1 MKYFLIFLFFSHCL
15 FGQNIKG
22 KIIDSETKEPIEDA
36 SVYFKNFSRGTTTNR
51 KGYFSLKNNSNYKTL
66 DTILISIIG
75 YHTKK
80 LTISQLEKSNFI
92 VNLAEKTEQL
102 KTVNLQSISK
112 LKKEI
117 SFRKLASLK
126 RGIHS
131 FGSELIDNKIYLIS
145 GDGSYIEDIGKR
157 ALLEVQT
164 IAQSNMSDLLK
175 RLIINPNY
183 ETYRDELNIY
193 DIKTN
198 SWIKEEIKFRK
209 RAYHNINYFNNNIY
223 VFGGKRLSIN
233 RKKEYLDDTIE
244 IYNLKNDSIVIDQ
257 TNPHQAVNF
266 ASFSY
271 NDNLIIMGGSTKMN
285 KKGEKVYTDKSHIYN
300 LESGYWYE
308 LKNMTM
314 PKEVKGVLIENI
326 IYLVGGFSGKPLT
339 EIETYNITTGAW
351 KNEGQLFNGIENP
364 ALTYSDNIIYILENY
379 KISTYNIATKT
390 LNKYD
395 INLKLEASR
404 MHFYK
409 NKLYIIGGYI
419 ENAYSI
425 KPSSN
430 LFSIDIDEF
439 ETTKVLELKTFS
451 QNLIS
456 N

>member
-198 SWIKEEIKFRK
+198 SWTKE
-209 RAYHNINYFNNNIY
+209 
-223 VFGGKRLSIN
+223 N
-233 RKKEYLDDTIE
+233 RKVAYDLSQVPDGIYTVE
-244 IYNLKNDSIVIDQ
+244 IFHKN
-257 TNPHQAVNF
+257 H
-266 ASFSY
+266 
-271 NDNLIIMGGSTKMN
+271 LICSKDV
-285 KKGEKVYTDKSHIYN
+285 EK
-300 LESGYWYE
+300 
-308 LKNMTM
+308 
-314 PKEVKGVLIENI
+314 
-326 IYLVGGFSGKPLT
+326 
-339 EIETYNITTGAW
+339 
-351 KNEGQLFNGIENP
+351 
-364 ALTYSDNIIYILENY
+364 
-379 KISTYNIATKT
+379 
-390 LNKYD
+390 
-395 INLKLEASR
+395 
-404 MHFYK
+404 
-409 NKLYIIGGYI
+409 
-419 ENAYSI
+419 
-425 KPSSN
+425 
-430 LFSIDIDEF
+430 
-439 ETTKVLELKTFS
+439 
-451 QNLIS
+451 
-456 N
+456 